1 MVLRTIATER
11 EEKREFYC
19 ILERMMKMQEQIPV
33 SFRNVEDVNKFVN
46 IISKYDTDFDLY
58 CGTYCVDAKS
68 LLGIMTMDLRNVMFI
83 KGNCDQAEKRVLEHE
98 LRSCALA

>member
-1 MVLRTIATER
+1 
-11 EEKREFYC
+11 
-19 ILERMMKMQEQIPV
+19 MQEQIPV

-68 LLGIMTMDLRNVMFI
+68 LLGIMTMDLRNVMFL
-83 KGNCDQAEKRVLEHE
+83 KGNCDQAEKRVLEPE

>member
-1 MVLRTIATER
+1 
-11 EEKREFYC
+11 
-19 ILERMMKMQEQIPV
+19 MQEQITV

-68 LLGIMTMDLRNVMFI
+68 LLGIMTMDLRNAMFL
-83 KGNCDQAEKRVLEHE
+83 KGNCDQTEKKVLEHE

>member
-68 LLGIMTMDLRNVMFI
+68 LLGIMTMDLRNVMFL

>member
-1 MVLRTIATER
+1 
-11 EEKREFYC
+11 
-19 ILERMMKMQEQIPV
+19 MQEQIPV

-68 LLGIMTMDLRNVMFI
+68 LLGIMTMDLRNVMFL
-83 KGNCDQAEKRVLEHE
+83 KGNCDKAEKRVLEHE